1 MPKAIEIEPNK
12 TYVIEVDNFT
22 TRDQMQHMMDLWKEK
37 TGSNCLILQGAKLAK
52 EFTDAEEAVQRV
64 RELHKLRIEVN
75 ENGFSNDTCNGC
87 YDEDSSTGEQFHHD
101 YPCPTIEAL
110 DGEQ

>member
-1 MPKAIEIEPNK
+1 MLHKCEAITLEDMSSEQCTLCKADLSYAPYNK
-12 TYVIEVDNFT
+12 LV
-22 TRDQMQHMMDLWKEK
+22 
-37 TGSNCLILQGAKLAK
+37 
-52 EFTDAEEAVQRV
+52 EAIVRV

-87 YDEDSSTGEQFHHD
+87 YDEDSSTGTQFHHD
-101 YPCPTIEAL
+101 YPCPTIKAL

>member
-12 TYVIEVDNFT
+12 TYVIETDQYT
-22 TRDQMQHMMDLWKEK
+22 SRDQMQHLMDLWKEK

-64 RELHKLRIEVN
+64 REIHMPFWL
-75 ENGFSNDTCNGC
+75 
-87 YDEDSSTGEQFHHD
+87 DEPYCSECHSYEDDEKYAS
-101 YPCPTIEAL
+101 YPCPTIQAL
-110 DGEQ
+110 DGISNEA